1 MRASEKTQNSNVR
14 FVEAGTKRARNGS
27 EEEWRGSECRRWRR
41 GRGVS
46 ETREQNRELE
56 ERESRSGGGVSDLEI
71 KNKRRQ

>member
-1 MRASEKTQNSNVR
+1 MRSTEETQNSNVR
-14 FVEAGTKRARNGS
+14 FVLAGTKRARSGR

-56 ERESRSGGGVSDLEI
+56 EREKAGAAAASPTWR
-71 KNKRRQ
+71 